1 MSVATKPSGYSALQI
16 GLHWAIVLLVLIQY
30 LGHEGIEHAWDAVRD
45 SGTAETSSLV
55 VLHIGAGALIF
66 AFTLWRLW
74 LRFTRGAPPL
84 PAEEPAP
91 LRLLASA
98 THVLIYGL
106 LIGMLISGFIAWFAG
121 VEQAGAAHALATN
134 VLLALV
140 ALHVAGAFF
149 QQFVLKTGVLTRMAV
164 PRD

>member
-1 MSVATKPSGYSALQI
+1 MPGTRSA
-16 GLHWAIVLLVLIQY
+16 
-30 LGHEGIEHAWDAVRD
+30 
-45 SGTAETSSLV
+45 TAEPRQTSSLV

-66 AFTLWRLW
+66 VLHLWRLW

-91 LRLLASA
+91 LRFLASA
-98 THVLIYGL
+98 THVLIYVL
-106 LIGMLISGFIAWFAG
+106 LIGMPISGSIAWFAG

-149 QQFVLKTGVLTRMAV
+149 QQFVLKTDVLTRMAV
-164 PRD
+164 PQD